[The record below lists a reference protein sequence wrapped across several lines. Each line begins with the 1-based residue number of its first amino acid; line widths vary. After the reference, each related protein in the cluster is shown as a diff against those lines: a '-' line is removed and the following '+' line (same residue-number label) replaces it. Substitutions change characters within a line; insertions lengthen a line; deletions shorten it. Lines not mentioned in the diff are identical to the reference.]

1 MNEQARNGQTTINVN
16 EKANLIWSI
25 ADLIGQG
32 LYKPHEYGK
41 VILPM
46 TVIKRFDDL
55 LKPTK
60 KKVLEELER
69 IKHFEVKDIFL
80 EKASGYKFYNT
91 SEYTF
96 ETLVA
101 DSEHIETNFRTY
113 LSAYSDNVQDI
124 LENFDFDKE
133 ITKLANNGMLFLV
146 IQEFNKKQAY
156 TAISPAVNFCDGSS
170 PLQRGL
176 STHMMPSS

>member
-1 MNEQARNGQTTINVN
+1 LNEQIRNNQTAVNVN

-46 TVIKRFDDL
+46 TVIKRFDDV

-60 KKVLEELER
+60 QKVLDTYEKV
-69 IKHFEVKDIFL
+69 KHFEVKDGFL
-80 EKASGYKFYNT
+80 EKASRYSFFNI
-91 SEYTF
+91 SPFTF
-96 ETLVA
+96 DNLIA

-113 LSAYSDNVQDI
+113 LGGFSDNVQDI
-124 LENFDFDKE
+124 IENFEFDKE
-133 ITKLANNGMLFLV
+133 ITKLAN
-146 IQEFNKKQAY
+146 K
-156 TAISPAVNFCDGSS
+156 AVTVPVVNLLTYFIGYSDN
-170 PLQRGL
+170 LL
-176 STHMMPSS
+176 SWLYCHPIHLH